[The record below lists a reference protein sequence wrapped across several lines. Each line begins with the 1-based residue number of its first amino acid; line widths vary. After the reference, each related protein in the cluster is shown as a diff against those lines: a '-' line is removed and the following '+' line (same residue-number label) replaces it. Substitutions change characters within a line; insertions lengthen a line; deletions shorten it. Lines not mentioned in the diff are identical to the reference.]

1 MIACICKRVRECEI
15 RSLIQ
20 DGARTKRSVAQA
32 CGAGTSCG
40 MCVRRIGELID
51 EETSAQALTQHELD
65 QAA

>member
-1 MIACICKRVRECEI
+1 MFACICKRVRECEI

-20 DGARTKRSVAQA
+20 DGARTKRHVAQA

-40 MCVRRIGELID
+40 MCVRRIGDLID
-51 EETSAQALTQHELD
+51 EETDAQALS